1 MIIKKTIKFILSVN
15 WKFLPPK
22 KKKILVYD
30 AGAYTPFHKYLKNY
44 GYNLFFKRG
53 EQINIFIIFKCLM
66 QLDVSFLNYFKN
78 YLKFSQPKIII
89 WGR

>member
-30 AGAYTPFHKYLKNY
+30 AGAYNPFHKYLKNY
-44 GYNLFFKRG
+44 GYNLFLK
-53 EQINIFIIFKCLM
+53 EENKSIYL
-66 QLDVSFLNYFKN
+66 LFLNV
-78 YLKFSQPKIII
+78 
-89 WGR
+89 